1 MIIIIRLA
9 AYFIPSEATSYLQNY
24 AVLYHDKAFYVF
36 GGYNYHSSYYKN
48 IGRLDE
54 ETTTWTQAG
63 TLVAGRYGHGAIFD
77 GENFLIVGGK
87 GTFKNEVCTLKD
99 EKITCV
105 AQSTTLENYNYYPEL
120 LLVEENYGTDLGHC

>member
-1 MIIIIRLA
+1 MN
-9 AYFIPSEATSYLQNY
+9 PCEASRYMQYN
-24 AVLYHDKAFYVF
+24 AVLYHERAFYVF
-36 GGYNYHSSYYKN
+36 GGYSYSSSYYRD

-54 ETTTWTQAG
+54 ETTTWTKAG
-63 TLVAGRYGHGAIFD
+63 LLVAGRYGHGAIFD
-77 GENFLIVGGK
+77 GEKFLIIGGK

-120 LLVEENYGTDLGHC
+120 FLVEENYGTDLAHC